1 MSANKVANRRGKTF
15 TYRTVAFFV
24 KPLLWLMSA
33 RKWAGVENFPATG
46 GLIVASNHASNI
58 DPLTMAHFVYNNA
71 GAPKILAKA
80 SLWKIPVVGFLLRK
94 TGQIPVERGTA
105 NAAASLKAA
114 KIQLDAGNVVA
125 VFPEG
130 TLTKD
135 PDLWP
140 MVAKTGVARLALIS
154 QKPVIPVAQWNVH
167 EVLPQKAKFP
177 TIIPRKKVQI
187 LAGPPVELSDL
198 YDQPLNSV
206 TLQEATRRIMQEITA
221 LLGELRGQT
230 PPTEPYHPAKA
241 KNQIEPQSNTKESE
255 EQA

>member
-1 MSANKVANRRGKTF
+1 MSANKVASRRGKTF

-33 RKWAGVENFPATG
+33 RKWEGVENFPEKG

-80 SLWKIPVVGFLLRK
+80 SLWKIPLVGMLLRK

-140 MVAKTGVARLALIS
+140 RGCSDGFNLPKT
-154 QKPVIPVAQWNVH
+154 
-167 EVLPQKAKFP
+167 
-177 TIIPRKKVQI
+177 
-187 LAGPPVELSDL
+187 
-198 YDQPLNSV
+198 
-206 TLQEATRRIMQEITA
+206 
-221 LLGELRGQT
+221 
-230 PPTEPYHPAKA
+230 
-241 KNQIEPQSNTKESE
+241 SNPSSTMESP
-255 EQA
+255 

>member
-1 MSANKVANRRGKTF
+1 MNANKVACRRGKTF

-33 RKWAGVENFPATG
+33 RKWEGVENFPEKG
-46 GLIVASNHASNI
+46 GLIVASNHTSNI

-80 SLWKIPVVGFLLRK
+80 SLWKIPLVGTLLRK

-140 MVAKTGVARLALIS
+140 MVAKTGVARMALIS
-154 QKPVIPVAQWNVH
+154 QKPVIPVAQWKVH

-177 TIIPRKKVQI
+177 TLIPRKKVQI
-187 LAGPPVELSDL
+187 LAGPPVDLRDL

-206 TLQEATRRIMQEITA
+206 TLQEATRRIMKEITN

-230 PPTEPYHPAKA
+230 PPEEPYHPVKA
-241 KNQIEPQSNTKESE
+241 KIQEKPQTITTESE